1 MNGNVTVKVESAS
14 SFAGMKDVLNFT
26 GTGTLE
32 KTDYGY
38 HLRYTVANDI
48 DGSVVDSDV
57 KLEQATHRAVVINE
71 NGQYGYGLLLDPKAT
86 TATKIEAGGGALVL
100 NVVTREVSWDLGKK
114 QGSIIFDYT
123 FLQGMQPMS
132 ALHLR
137 LDLQQGD
144 IER

>member
-14 SFAGMKDVLNFT
+14 SFAGMKDVLTFT

-38 HLRYTVANDI
+38 HLRYTAANDI

-144 IER
+144 IEK

>member
-1 MNGNVTVKVESAS
+1 MQGNVKIKVESAS
-14 SFAGMKDVLNFT
+14 SFAGMTDVLNFT

-38 HLRYTVANDI
+38 HLRYTAANDI

-71 NGQYGYGLLLDPKAT
+71 NGPYGYGLLLDPKAT
-86 TATKIEAGGGALVL
+86 TATRIEAGGGALVL
-100 NVVTREVSWDLGKK
+100 NVMTREVSWDLGKK
-114 QGSIIFDYT
+114 QGTIRLDYT
-123 FLQGMQPMS
+123 LLQGVQPMS

-144 IER
+144 TER

>member
-26 GTGTLE
+26 GMGTLE
-32 KTDYGY
+32 KTDDGY
-38 HLRYTVANDI
+38 HLRYTAANDI

>member
-1 MNGNVTVKVESAS
+1 MQGNVTIKVESKSA
-14 SFAGMKDVLNFT
+14 FAGMEDTLSFT

-38 HLRYTVANDI
+38 HLRYTAANDI

-100 NVVTREVSWDLGKK
+100 NVMTREVSWDLGKK
-114 QGSIIFDYT
+114 QGTIRLDYT
-123 FLQGMQPMS
+123 LLQGVQPMS
-132 ALHLR
+132 ALQLR
-137 LDLQQGD
+137 LNLQQG
-144 IER
+144 E

>member
-1 MNGNVTVKVESAS
+1 MQGSVKIKVESVS
-14 SFAGMKDVLNFT
+14 DLAGMEDVLNFT
-26 GTGTLE
+26 GTGMLE
-32 KTDYGY
+32 KTDYCY
-38 HLRYTVANDI
+38 HLRYTAANDI

-86 TATKIEAGGGALVL
+86 TATKIEAGGGAVVL

-114 QGSIIFDYT
+114 QGSIVFDYT

-132 ALHLR
+132 VLHLR
-137 LDLQQGD
+137 LDLQQG
-144 IER
+144 